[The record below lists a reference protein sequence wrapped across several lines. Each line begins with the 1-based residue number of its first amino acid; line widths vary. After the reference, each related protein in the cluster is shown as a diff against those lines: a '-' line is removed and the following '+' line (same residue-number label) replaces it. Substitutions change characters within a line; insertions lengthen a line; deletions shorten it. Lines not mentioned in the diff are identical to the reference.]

1 MHPNMLRLGPL
12 DVLSMGRADAWITVV
27 MFHGYGADAF
37 DLLPLSQELT
47 NGRRVRWL
55 FPQGV
60 LEVPLGFHMMG
71 RAWFPIDIDALNQ
84 AMAQGGHR
92 DFARERPPGMNEACM
107 AARAMLDELNIP
119 MGRIVLGGFSQG
131 AMIATESALT
141 GQDAPAG
148 LVAFSGTLMDAP
160 SWRRAAEK
168 RSSVPYVQSHGRMD
182 PILSFTA
189 AESLN
194 QLLRSAGLQG
204 SWIPF
209 DGGHEIPRAA
219 LVQVDQL
226 IAKLDCN
233 KKD

>member
-131 AMIATESALT
+131 AMIATELALT
-141 GQDAPAG
+141 GKPQLDWLPFLAHSWMHRLGAG
-148 LVAFSGTLMDAP
+148 QLRKEVRFPMC
-160 SWRRAAEK
+160 K
-168 RSSVPYVQSHGRMD
+168 V
-182 PILSFTA
+182 TA
-189 AESLN
+189 
-194 QLLRSAGLQG
+194 G
-204 SWIPF
+204 WIPYC
-209 DGGHEIPRAA
+209 HLLLPNR
-219 LVQVDQL
+219 
-226 IAKLDCN
+226 
-233 KKD
+233 